1 MTVGAKWGVELTILC
16 VRRLSEDGTP
26 VPKDVVVILIMN

>member
-1 MTVGAKWGVELTILC
+1 VAFH

-26 VPKDVVVILIMN
+26 LPKHGGVGKLYIF